1 MTCQSSCCKLVCWSY
16 QEIESDAVLI
26 LCTYAHHFRYKLP
39 DYGTTIT
46 QHGLAACTKNPD
58 LGDNTA
64 LTPDTKMGRG
74 WEGKKINLERE
85 FSYGC

>member
-26 LCTYAHHFRYKLP
+26 LCTYAHHFLYKLP

-58 LGDNTA
+58 FGDYTGHQLGELGFLLPHGNIDF
-64 LTPDTKMGRG
+64 L
-74 WEGKKINLERE
+74 
-85 FSYGC
+85 

>member
-1 MTCQSSCCKLVCWSY
+1 MCWSY

-26 LCTYAHHFRYKLP
+26 LCTYAHHFLYKLP

-58 LGDNTA
+58 FGDYTGLRNIVVY
-64 LTPDTKMGRG
+64 LNSIVYLNLF
-74 WEGKKINLERE
+74 KIAPFHGIR
-85 FSYGC
+85 